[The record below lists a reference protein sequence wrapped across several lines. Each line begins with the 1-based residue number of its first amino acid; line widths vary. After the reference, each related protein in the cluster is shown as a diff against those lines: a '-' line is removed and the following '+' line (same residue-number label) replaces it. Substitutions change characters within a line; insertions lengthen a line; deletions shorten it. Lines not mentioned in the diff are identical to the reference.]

1 VVKGLSVLDNIKFVN
16 RLAYLIGAFAV
27 FIIFASTVLY
37 ILQNWFTIDRISI
50 KGNTAHITREQ
61 LSYIAKNRLRG
72 TFFTLDINRLQRE
85 FLQIPWVQSVTVNR
99 EFPDTITVYINE
111 YEAVAR
117 FGEDGLVSGSGNI
130 FTGADDSTTLPIF
143 NGYANQIP
151 QFLNDYNVLKPFAQS
166 KNINLA
172 RLDLSGSGIT
182 KLYFSNNL
190 EVVICALDIS
200 RGIQILSKYW
210 DKLYQL
216 NPNLTY
222 INMCYKNAVAIN
234 SAKAVPTTNTE
245 QKQGLVVKGK
255 SQQ

>member
-1 VVKGLSVLDNIKFVN
+1 VVKGLSILDNIKFVN

-85 FLQIPWVQSVTVNR
+85 FLQVPWVQSVTVNR
-99 EFPDTITVYINE
+99 EFPDTITVYISE

-117 FGEDGLVSGSGNI
+117 LGDEGLVSGSGNV
-130 FTGADDSTTLPIF
+130 FTGADDSLTLPTF
-143 NGYANQIP
+143 NGLTSQIP
-151 QFLNDYNVLKPFAQS
+151 QFLNDYKVIKPFTQS
-166 KNINLA
+166 KNINLT

-182 KLYFSNNL
+182 KLFFSNDL
-190 EVVICALDIS
+190 EVIICALDIS
-200 RGIQILSKYW
+200 AGIEVLSKYW

-222 INMCYKNAVAIN
+222 VNMCYKNAVAIN
-234 SAKAVPTTNTE
+234 SAKSAQITDSKSSIT
-245 QKQGLVVKGK
+245 KKGK
-255 SQQ
+255 SQ

>member
-1 VVKGLSVLDNIKFVN
+1 MVKGLSVLDNIKFVN

-111 YEAVAR
+111 YEAIAR
-117 FGEDGLVSGSGNI
+117 LGDEGLVSSSGSV
-130 FTGADDSTTLPIF
+130 FTGADDSTTLPTF
-143 NGYANQIP
+143 NGLVSQIP
-151 QFLNDYNVLKPFAQS
+151 YFLNDYKVLKPFAES
-166 KNINLA
+166 KNINLI

-182 KLYFSNNL
+182 KLYFSNDL

-200 RGIQILSKYW
+200 QGVQVLSKYW

-216 NPNLTY
+216 NPNLNY

-234 SAKAVPTTNTE
+234 SAKSVQITDTNA
-245 QKQGLVVKGK
+245 KDGLVEKGK
-255 SQQ
+255 SQ